1 MTTLRRIPALA
12 ACALAAA
19 SLALPARA
27 ADTPPV
33 PAFETPLHRDHPL
46 VGTVY
51 DVGAEE
57 TVAPDALARAAAQAR
72 FVILGERHDN
82 PDHHALQAWVVRA
95 MTATGRT
102 PAVAFEMIDQ
112 GQAPALAAYLN
123 DRPNDADGLGP
134 AVKWEE
140 RGWPDWASYRP
151 IAEAALD
158 AGLPILAA
166 NPSREETRTVG
177 RQGFGALN
185 ADRTAAL
192 GLDIPLPDAQ
202 RDQLLSELRA
212 GHCNLM
218 PKDAMGPMANVQ
230 RLRDAVMADTL
241 IAGAEN
247 NRAGDDGAVL
257 ITGGG
262 HARADRAVP
271 WYLRQRLADPDVLVV
286 RFLEV
291 RPEVTDP
298 AAYLPEQPDGAP
310 RAYDVVWFTPAN
322 ERGDPCA
329 ELKERMQG
337 HGSGGE

>member
-1 MTTLRRIPALA
+1 MTKPRFLPALA

-33 PAFETPLHRDHPL
+33 PAFEAPLHRDHPL

-57 TVAPDALARAAAQAR
+57 NVEPGAVGQAAAKAR

-95 MTATGRT
+95 MTAQGRT

-112 GQAPALAAYLN
+112 GQAPALEAYLN
-123 DRPNDADGLGP
+123 DHPNDAAGLGP
-134 AVKWEE
+134 AVKWQE
-140 RGWPDWASYRP
+140 RGWPDWDSYQP

-177 RQGFGALN
+177 RQGFGALDAN
-185 ADRTAAL
+185 RTSAL
-192 GLDIPLPDAQ
+192 GLETPLPAAQ
-202 RDQLLSELRA
+202 RDQLLTELRE

-241 IAGAEN
+241 IAGAES
-247 NRAGDDGAVL
+247 RGDGAAL

-298 AAYLPEQPDGAP
+298 AAYLPERPDGAP
-310 RAYDVVWFTPAN
+310 RAYDYVWFTPAN

-329 ELKERMQG
+329 ELKKRMQG
-337 HGSGGE
+337 HGSNGE

>member
-1 MTTLRRIPALA
+1 MTKPRLLPALA

-19 SLALPARA
+19 SLALPAQA
-27 ADTPPV
+27 ADVPPL

-46 VGTVY
+46 VGQVY
-51 DVGAEE
+51 DVAAGDTADPEA
-57 TVAPDALARAAAQAR
+57 VAQAAAQAR

-95 MTATGRT
+95 MTAKGRT

-123 DRPNDADGLGP
+123 DHPKDAAGLGP

-140 RGWPDWASYRP
+140 RGWPDWDSYKP
-151 IAEAALD
+151 IAQAALD

-166 NPSREETRTVG
+166 NPSRAETRTVG
-177 RQGFGALN
+177 RQGFGGLD

-192 GLDIPLPDAQ
+192 GLNTPLPDAQ
-202 RDQLLSELRA
+202 RDQLLEELRA

-241 IAGAEN
+241 IAGAE
-247 NRAGDDGAVL
+247 AQGDGAVL
-257 ITGGG
+257 VTGGG

-291 RPEVTDP
+291 RPEVSDP
-298 AAYLPEQPDGAP
+298 AAYLPERPDGAP
-310 RAYDVVWFTPAN
+310 RAYDYVWFTPAN

-329 ELKERMQG
+329 ELRKRMQG

>member
-1 MTTLRRIPALA
+1 MTRAHLLTALA
-12 ACALAAA
+12 ACVLAAA
-19 SLALPARA
+19 SLVAPVRA
-27 ADTPPV
+27 AEIPPA

-46 VGTVY
+46 VGQLY
-51 DVGAEE
+51 DVAAGE
-57 TVAPDALARAAAQAR
+57 TVEPAALAQAAADAR

-95 MTATGRT
+95 MTAQGRA

-112 GQAPALAAYLN
+112 GQTPALEAYLN
-123 DRPNDADGLGP
+123 DHPDDAAGLGP
-134 AVKWEE
+134 AVGWED
-140 RGWPDWASYRP
+140 RGWPDWDSYQP
-151 IAEAALD
+151 IAEAALEAD
-158 AGLPILAA
+158 LPILAA
-166 NPSREETRTVG
+166 NPSAEDTRSVG
-177 RQGFGALN
+177 RQGLRAID
-185 ADRTAAL
+185 ADRAAAL
-192 GLDIPLPDAQ
+192 SLETPLPAAQ
-202 RDQLLSELRA
+202 RDLLLGELRE
-212 GHCNLM
+212 GHCNMM

-241 IAGAEN
+241 IAGTQVRE
-247 NRAGDDGAVL
+247 RGAVL

-271 WYLRQRLADPDVLVV
+271 WYLRQRLEAPEVLVV

-291 RPEVTDP
+291 RPETSDP

-310 RAYDVVWFTPAN
+310 RAFDYVWFTPAN

-337 HGSGGE
+337 HGQDG

>member
-1 MTTLRRIPALA
+1 MTRAHLLTALA
-12 ACALAAA
+12 ACVLAAA
-19 SLALPARA
+19 SFATPTRA
-27 ADTPPV
+27 AELPPV

-46 VGTVY
+46 VGQIY
-51 DVGAEE
+51 DIAAGE
-57 TVAPDALARAAAQAR
+57 TVEPQAVAKAAADAR

-95 MTATGRT
+95 MTAQGRA
-102 PAVAFEMIDQ
+102 PGVAFEMIDQ
-112 GQAPALAAYLN
+112 DQAPALEAYLN
-123 DRPNDADGLGP
+123 EHPDDAAGLGP

-140 RGWPDWASYRP
+140 RGWPDWATYQP
-151 IAEAALD
+151 IAEAALAAD
-158 AGLPILAA
+158 LPILAA
-166 NPSREETRTVG
+166 NPSREATRTVG
-177 RQGFGALN
+177 RQGFGALD
-185 ADRTAAL
+185 AGRTAAL
-192 GLDIPLPDAQ
+192 GLDTPLPEAQ
-202 RDQLLSELRA
+202 RDRLLSELRE

-241 IAGAEN
+241 IAGAEAQD
-247 NRAGDDGAVL
+247 RGAVL

-271 WYLRQRLADPDVLVV
+271 WYLRQRLQDPDVLVV

-291 RPEVTDP
+291 RPETTDP

-310 RAYDVVWFTPAN
+310 RAFDYVWFTPAN

-337 HGSGGE
+337 HGQDG

>member
-1 MTTLRRIPALA
+1 MTTSRILPVLA

-19 SLALPARA
+19 SLAPPARA
-27 ADTPPV
+27 ADIPPV

-51 DVGAEE
+51 DVAADE
-57 TVAPDALARAAAQAR
+57 TVEPGAVAEAAATAR

-95 MTATGRT
+95 MTAAGRT

-112 GQAPALAAYLN
+112 GQAPALEAYLN
-123 DRPNDADGLGP
+123 DHPKDAAGLGP
-134 AVKWEE
+134 AVSWEQ
-140 RGWPDWASYRP
+140 RGWPDWDSYQP
-151 IAEAALD
+151 IAEAALAAD
-158 AGLPILAA
+158 LPILAA
-166 NPSREETRTVG
+166 NPDPEQTRTVG
-177 RQGFGALN
+177 RQGI
-185 ADRTAAL
+185 AAL
-192 GLDIPLPDAQ
+192 GSRRVQALSLDTPLPAAQ
-202 RDQLLSELRA
+202 RDLLLAELRE
-212 GHCNLM
+212 GHCNMM

-241 IAGAEN
+241 IAGA
-247 NRAGDDGAVL
+247 RAQDRPAVL

-271 WYLRQRLADPDVLVV
+271 WYLRQRLDDPEVLVV
-286 RFLEV
+286 RFREV
-291 RPEVTDP
+291 QPGVTDP
-298 AAYLPEQPDGAP
+298 ADYLPDRPDGAP
-310 RAYDVVWFTPAN
+310 RAYDYLWLTPAN

-337 HGSGGE
+337 HGE

>member
-1 MTTLRRIPALA
+1 MTKPRFLPALA

-19 SLALPARA
+19 SLAAPVRA
-27 ADTPPV
+27 ADLPSV

-46 VGTVY
+46 VGQVY
-51 DVGAEE
+51 DVAAGE
-57 TVAPDALARAAAQAR
+57 TVEPAALARAAADAR

-82 PDHHALQAWVVRA
+82 PDHHALQAWVLGA
-95 MTATGRT
+95 MTAQGRT

-112 GQAPALAAYLN
+112 GQAPALEAYLN
-123 DRPNDADGLGP
+123 DHPNDAGGLGP
-134 AVKWEE
+134 AVEWEE
-140 RGWPDWASYRP
+140 RGWPDWDSYRP
-151 IAEAALD
+151 IAEAALAAD
-158 AGLPILAA
+158 LPILAA

-177 RQGFGALN
+177 RQGFGALD

-192 GLDIPLPDAQ
+192 GLETPLPEAQ
-202 RDQLLSELRA
+202 RDQLLSELRE

-241 IAGAEN
+241 IAGAKAQD
-247 NRAGDDGAVL
+247 RGAVL

-271 WYLRQRLADPDVLVV
+271 WYLRQRLDDPDVLVV

-298 AAYLPEQPDGAP
+298 AAYLPERPAGAP
-310 RAYDVVWFTPAN
+310 RAYDYVWFTPAN

-337 HGSGGE
+337 HGSDGE